1 MSRSATSSATSRVP
15 WLEVSVFEPPSEFAM
30 RRPSRWRRSA
40 GRRSPRPS
48 PTAAPASSETRRE
61 SGAEQASQNPR
72 AQLTPGFA
80 GNKLGQIRD
89 NKGKPVAQVFA
100 TLPGSQKAQI
110 LRALAFKVLGSM
122 T

>member
-1 MSRSATSSATSRVP
+1 MNLGACLDIATEKPIETHAILTIASCRVHERKLTS
-15 WLEVSVFEPPSEFAM
+15 
-30 RRPSRWRRSA
+30 
-40 GRRSPRPS
+40 
-48 PTAAPASSETRRE
+48 
-61 SGAEQASQNPR
+61 
-72 AQLTPGFA
+72 GFA

-122 T
+122 GA